1 MRRLLLV
8 ALFALAACAEEPRL
22 RQNLFVVLPDADG
35 KVGAVQVTQAGG
47 STLLNSAY
55 AAAQIGRTGQLE
67 TVAVTPLEARSIFQS
82 ALSAAP
88 RNPTQFRLYFQSNS
102 DQLTPESAA
111 AFERVFEDVR
121 ARGPGFDMEVIGH
134 TDTTGPDTVN
144 QRLSE
149 QRARAIA
156 SLLSARGVAVDRIVA
171 TGRGENDLLVK
182 TPDETAEP
190 RNRRVEIMVR

>member
-1 MRRLLLV
+1 MRRLFLL

-22 RQNLFVVLPDADG
+22 RQNLFIVLPDADG
-35 KVGAVQVTQAGG
+35 KVGAIQVTQGG
-47 STLLNSAY
+47 GATLLNSAY

-67 TVAVTPLEARSIFQS
+67 PVAVTDLEARSIFQS
-82 ALSAAP
+82 ALTALP
-88 RNPTQFRLYFQSNS
+88 IRPTRFRLYFQTNS
-102 DQLTPESAA
+102 DQLTPESAL
-111 AFERVFEDVR
+111 AFEQVFDDVR

-134 TDTTGPDTVN
+134 TDRTGADAVN

-156 SLLSARGVAVDRIVA
+156 SLLSSRGVAVDRIVA
-171 TGRGENDLLVK
+171 TGRGENDLLIK